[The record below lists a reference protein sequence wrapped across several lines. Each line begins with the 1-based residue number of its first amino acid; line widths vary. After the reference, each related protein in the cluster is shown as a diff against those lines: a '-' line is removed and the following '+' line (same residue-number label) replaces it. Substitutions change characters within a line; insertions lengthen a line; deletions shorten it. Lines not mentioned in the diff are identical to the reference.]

1 MFTEEFF
8 FCRQARLP
16 PAPTPA
22 ESHEEIRVREL
33 RELEEARRQEDERI
47 LGEVSVVVERLILSL
62 EEIRVRELRELQ
74 EVSVGLVGT
83 SCTVCRG

>member
-1 MFTEEFF
+1 
-8 FCRQARLP
+8 
-16 PAPTPA
+16 
-22 ESHEEIRVREL
+22 L